1 MLSPVAL
8 DYIDFITP
16 YLRYV
21 KDWHLHFCIFP
32 RTCFLTG
39 KRIWLTDCY
48 KGTRTIGL
56 GAPPGSYIVEKYYID
71 KHEFMLWSLKI

>member
-1 MLSPVAL
+1 MLGPAAL

-21 KDWHLHFCIFP
+21 KDWHLHFCILP

-48 KGTRTIGL
+48 KGTRTIGP
-56 GAPPGSYIVEKYYID
+56 GSPPGSLTVEKFYID

>member
-21 KDWHLHFCIFP
+21 KDWHLHFCILP

-39 KRIWLTDCY
+39 KRMWLTDCY
-48 KGTRTIGL
+48 KGTRTIGP
-56 GAPPGSYIVEKYYID
+56 GAPPGSLTVEKFYID
-71 KHEFMLWSLKI
+71 KDEFRLWSLKI